1 MNVKRWLALDA
12 PAGWSGVVAR
22 TVTMTLVGFVVFQV
36 KEWSE
41 AGSLDTPDAL
51 IGAGW
56 LAAATFLAGA
66 LLLLFRPRSGRGGA

>member
-1 MNVKRWLALDA
+1 MILRRWLAVDA
-12 PAGWSGVVAR
+12 PTGWPGVVAR

-41 AGSLDTPDAL
+41 AGSVDTPDAL

-56 LAAATFLAGA
+56 LAAATFLVAGG
-66 LLLLFRPRSGRGGA
+66 LMLFKPRAGV

>member
-1 MNVKRWLALDA
+1 MSVKRWLAVDA
-12 PAGWSGVVAR
+12 PAGWAGVVAR

-41 AGSLDTPDAL
+41 AGSVDTPDAL

-56 LAAATFLAGA
+56 LAAATFVVAA
-66 LLLLFRPRSGRGGA
+66 LLMLLGLRSGK